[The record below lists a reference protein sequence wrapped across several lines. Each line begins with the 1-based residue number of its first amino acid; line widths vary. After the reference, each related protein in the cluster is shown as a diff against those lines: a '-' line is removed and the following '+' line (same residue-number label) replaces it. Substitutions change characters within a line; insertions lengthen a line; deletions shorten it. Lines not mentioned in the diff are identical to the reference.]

1 MIGNTERSEAELLDF
16 IDSYWDE
23 FWTSPSYEQIG
34 LFLGL
39 ASKGSVHYHVHRLV
53 EKGVLEKKQVPGDT
67 RPLFRRKGY
76 KCPNPE

>member
-1 MIGNTERSEAELLDF
+1 MIGNTGKSETELLAF

-23 FWTSPSYEQIG
+23 FWTSPSYDQIA

-39 ASKGSVHYHVHRLV
+39 SKSTAHHHIHRLV
-53 EKGVLEKKQVPGDT
+53 ERGSLVMKQVPGDG

-76 KCPNPE
+76 RCPD